1 MEEDTTTFYEVY
13 RLPWPLSDSELV
25 QEYVYH
31 VDAAG
36 QVLPGKWTEEQ
47 RAALQA
53 LADLRGP
60 EARKPGRG
68 NSLSEISA
76 DSPEARL
83 SLALALAMLSPEERQ
98 AYHARQAQEKR
109 IEYARGLV
117 RAAHQPVCFDAGF
130 SMGPIEEQD
139 DGTGLVEVSD
149 TGPNWTNRYTLYILA
164 LAPDI
169 EKIEILQA
177 YTPFGEHC
185 FNHHFQVTEK
195 APDESNQFDNFP
207 ATLARIWRGL
217 DWLANHDEWTAEEVQ
232 SHDEWLSSQGN
243 QS

>member
-1 MEEDTTTFYEVY
+1 MVEEPTAFYEVY
-13 RLPWPLSDSELV
+13 RLPWPLTGGETDLV
-25 QEYVYH
+25 QEWIYH
-31 VDAAG
+31 VNAAG
-36 QVLPGKWTEEQ
+36 QVLPGKWNEEE

-53 LADLRGP
+53 LVDYRGP

-68 NSLSEISA
+68 NSLEEISS

-83 SLALALAMLSPEERQ
+83 SLAVALAMLSPEQRQ
-98 AYHARQAQEKR
+98 AYHARQEQEKR

-164 LAPDI
+164 LSPNI
-169 EKIEILQA
+169 EEIEILQV

-185 FNHHFQVTEK
+185 FNHHFQITEK
-195 APDESNQFDNFP
+195 SPDDSGLFDDFS
-207 ATLARIWRGL
+207 ATLARIWRGT
-217 DWLANHDEWTAEEVQ
+217 DWLT
-232 SHDEWLSSQGN
+232 
-243 QS
+243 